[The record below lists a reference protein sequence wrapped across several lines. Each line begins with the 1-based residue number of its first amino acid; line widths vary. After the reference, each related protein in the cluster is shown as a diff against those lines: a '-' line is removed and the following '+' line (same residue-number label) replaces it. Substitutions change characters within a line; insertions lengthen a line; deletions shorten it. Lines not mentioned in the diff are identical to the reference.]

1 MLALNTLLLKHDARW
16 ISGKENQNETS
27 RYLIFTEAICPQQHI
42 RFSLPLNTNV
52 KIETKKFKDSDTT
65 ILAYVNCLWCQ

>member
-27 RYLIFTEAICPQQHI
+27 QYLIFTEAICPQQHI
-42 RFSLPLNTNV
+42 S
-52 KIETKKFKDSDTT
+52 SH
-65 ILAYVNCLWCQ
+65 CH

>member
-27 RYLIFTEAICPQQHI
+27 RYLIFTEAISLQQHI

>member
-42 RFSLPLNTNV
+42 S
-52 KIETKKFKDSDTT
+52 SH
-65 ILAYVNCLWCQ
+65 CH

>member
-27 RYLIFTEAICPQQHI
+27 RYLTFTEALSPQQHI